1 MNIARRPGCT
11 FLVVALL
18 SAVGVAC
25 PASAAEGAKPTRTV
39 LTVPEPFVI
48 PAGQG
53 CTFAVA
59 AEAEAVR
66 VTTTEFADGRIV
78 TQDIADPSLTNV
90 DTGKSLVHR
99 SRFHATERP
108 SSVEGEIAIE
118 TSGQLFLTVF
128 PGDQGPYGLV
138 EYPGLLLSVNGHT
151 RVTMDS
157 STFVYTSFSLNG
169 TATDLCAAL
178 APE

>member
-1 MNIARRPGCT
+1 MNIARRLGFT
-11 FLVVALL
+11 FLVVVLL
-18 SAVGVAC
+18 SAVGVAG
-25 PASAAEGAKPTRTV
+25 PASAAESAKPTRTV
-39 LTVPEPFVI
+39 ITVPEPVVI

-53 CTFAVA
+53 CAFPVA
-59 AEAEAVR
+59 AEAESVR
-66 VTTTEFADGRIV
+66 VTITEFADGRIV
-78 TQDIADPSLTNV
+78 THDMGDPTLTNV

-99 SRFHATERP
+99 SRFTVTETP
-108 SSVEGEIAIE
+108 SSVEGEIVIE
-118 TSGQLFLTVF
+118 TSGQLVISLW

>member
-1 MNIARRPGCT
+1 MNIGGRLGRT
-11 FLVVALL
+11 FLVVVLL
-18 SAVGVAC
+18 LAVGAVF

-39 LTVPEPFVI
+39 ITVPGPFVI

-53 CTFAVA
+53 CTFPVA
-59 AEAEAVR
+59 AEAEVVR
-66 VTTTEFADGRIV
+66 VTITEFADGRIV
-78 TQDIADPSLTNV
+78 THDIADPTLTNV

-99 SRFHATERP
+99 SRFSATDWP
-108 SSVEGEIAIE
+108 SSVEGEIVFE
-118 TSGQLFLTVF
+118 TSGQLFMTVF

-178 APE
+178 APA